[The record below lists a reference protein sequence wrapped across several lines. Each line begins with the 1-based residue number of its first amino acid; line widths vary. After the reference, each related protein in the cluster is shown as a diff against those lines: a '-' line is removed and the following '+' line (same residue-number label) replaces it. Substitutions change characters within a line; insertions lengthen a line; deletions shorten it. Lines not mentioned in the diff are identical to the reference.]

1 MTATPRFIVSL
12 GSDMLGAAFVYDEQ
26 IKMMTMI
33 MKCTIDIQKT
43 TTCKIRV
50 SESLESERLS

>member
-26 IKMMTMI
+26 IKMMTM
-33 MKCTIDIQKT
+33 KCTLDIQKT

-50 SESLESERLS
+50 SESLELERLS